1 MCYVWYIMDEKTQ
14 PKKET
19 IKIVQKDDPVLK
31 VKAREVDLD
40 EFGTLKITNIINRMK
55 QALLEQEDGV
65 AIAAPQIGESLRIFV
80 VSKRLFELEGKTK
93 TSNQKD
99 LVFIN
104 PKIINTSKKKM
115 IVEEGCLSVRWLYG
129 KVERFEKVKI
139 EAFDENG
146 KKNVFGGSELMAQV
160 FQHEIDHLDGTLF
173 IEKASDLKD
182 MPPESLKVED
192 KK

>member
-1 MCYVWYIMDEKTQ
+1 MDEKTQ

-19 IKIVQKDDPVLK
+19 IKIVQKDNPILK
-31 VKAREVDLD
+31 VKAREVGLE
-40 EFGTLKITNIINRMK
+40 EFGTLKITNIIKRMK

-139 EAFDENG
+139 EALDENG

-160 FQHEIDHLDGTLF
+160 FQHEIDHLEGTLF
-173 IEKASDLKD
+173 TEKASDLKD